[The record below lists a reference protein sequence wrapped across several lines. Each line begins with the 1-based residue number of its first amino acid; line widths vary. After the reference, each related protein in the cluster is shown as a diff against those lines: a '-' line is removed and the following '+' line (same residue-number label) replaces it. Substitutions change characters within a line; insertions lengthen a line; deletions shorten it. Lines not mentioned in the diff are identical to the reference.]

1 MKVNYLYWVQH
12 PYSLSL
18 RHYRPA
24 MKRRVFFTLLVIL
37 SGSAAPA
44 GVPFQTFDKSGFYA
58 VMASGKL
65 GDIDAELSVLATSP
79 VKEKDAYE
87 GALMMRKAGLLSRP
101 KEKLTTFKTGA
112 VRLETSLAKDS
123 GNAEYH
129 FLRLMIQEH
138 APRIVHYDKDRER
151 DSQQIIRSF
160 PTLSP
165 GLQKAILNY
174 CPHSKLLHERELNG

>member
-1 MKVNYLYWVQH
+1 
-12 PYSLSL
+12 
-18 RHYRPA
+18 
-24 MKRRVFFTLLVIL
+24 MKRRVLYSLLYLL

-44 GVPFQTFDKSGFYA
+44 GVPFQAFDKAGFYS

-65 GDIDAELSVLATSP
+65 GDVDAELSLLASSP
-79 VKEKDAYE
+79 VKEKEAYE
-87 GALMMRKAGLLSRP
+87 GALMMRKAGLLSRA
-101 KEKLTTFKTGA
+101 KEKLTTFKSGA

-138 APRIVHYDKDRER
+138 APKIVHYDKDREK
-151 DSQQIIRSF
+151 DSQAIIRSF

-174 CPHSKLLHERELNG
+174 CSHSKLLHERELNG